1 MRQRKAKMKTW
12 KKVVIWAASIVVV
25 LGVAGLFAANYAMD
39 KMIAQLSASLEDEL
53 LEEAITTPTE
63 TPSGGEGT
71 PDEPVTADDGAEGS
85 EPEATEQPSGEQS
98 GQSDG
103 TKGVT
108 DGGAKGG
115 TTDSKSTDG
124 YTAEISTDKAKDVQ
138 EKITVSEKAQL
149 ASVFL
154 KQLSVDDIKAL
165 QELASGGLGVDE
177 KKEARSLILEKLTP
191 EQYDELIQSAKKY
204 GMSQG
209 KSYEEVSK
217 EQ

>member
-1 MRQRKAKMKTW
+1 MRQRKPKMKTW
-12 KKVVIWAASIVVV
+12 KKVIIWGASIIVV
-25 LGVAGLFAANYAMD
+25 LGVGGLFAANYAMD
-39 KMIAQLSASLEDEL
+39 RMIAQLSASLEDEL
-53 LEEAITTPTE
+53 VEEVITMPTD
-63 TPSGGEGT
+63 TPSGGDGAA
-71 PDEPVTADDGAEGS
+71 DEPATNNEGAGGS
-85 EPEATEQPSGEQS
+85 EPEATEQPIGEQNGQSTS
-98 GQSDG
+98 GTKGESDG
-103 TKGVT
+103 T
-108 DGGAKGG
+108 KGG

-154 KQLSVDDIKAL
+154 KQLSVDDIKSL
-165 QELASGGLGVDE
+165 QELASGGLGVEE

-191 EQYDELIQSAKKY
+191 EQYDELIQIAKKY

-217 EQ
+217 EK

>member
-63 TPSGGEGT
+63 TPSVGEGT

-85 EPEATEQPSGEQS
+85 QPETTEQPSGEHS

-103 TKGVT
+103 NKGNT
-108 DGGAKGG
+108 DGAKGD
-115 TTDSKSTDG
+115 TTDSESTDG

-165 QELASGGLGVDE
+165 QGLASGGLGVDE

-191 EQYDELIQSAKKY
+191 EQYDELIQIAKKY

>member
-1 MRQRKAKMKTW
+1 MRQRKPKMKTW
-12 KKVVIWAASIVVV
+12 KKVIIWAASIVVV

-39 KMIAQLSASLEDEL
+39 RMIAQLSASLEDEL
-53 LEEAITTPTE
+53 VEEVITTPTE

-71 PDEPVTADDGAEGS
+71 PDEPASDGEDAEGS
-85 EPEATEQPSGEQS
+85 ASEATEQPSGGEQS

-103 TKGVT
+103 NKGNT
-108 DGGAKGG
+108 GGAKGG
-115 TTDSKSTDG
+115 ATDSKSTDG

-165 QELASGGLGVDE
+165 QGLASGGLGVDE
-177 KKEARSLILEKLTP
+177 KKKARTLILEKLTP
-191 EQYDELIQSAKKY
+191 EQYDELIQIAKKY

-217 EQ
+217 EK

>member
-1 MRQRKAKMKTW
+1 MRQRKPRMKTW
-12 KKVVIWAASIVVV
+12 KKVVIWAASIIVV

-39 KMIAQLSASLEDEL
+39 RMIAQLSASLEDEL
-53 LEEAITTPTE
+53 VEEVVTTPTDA
-63 TPSGGEGT
+63 PSENEDT
-71 PDEPVTADDGAEGS
+71 VDEPVIDEEGTEGS
-85 EPEATEQPSGEQS
+85 APEATEQPSGEQS

-103 TKGVT
+103 NKGNT
-108 DGGAKGG
+108 DGAQGG
-115 TTDSKSTDG
+115 TTDSKSSDD

-138 EKITVSEKAQL
+138 EKITVTEKAQL

-165 QELASGGLGVDE
+165 QGLASGGLGLDE
-177 KKEARSLILEKLTP
+177 KKEARTLILEKLTP
-191 EQYDELIQSAKKY
+191 EQYDELIQIAKKY

-217 EQ
+217 EK